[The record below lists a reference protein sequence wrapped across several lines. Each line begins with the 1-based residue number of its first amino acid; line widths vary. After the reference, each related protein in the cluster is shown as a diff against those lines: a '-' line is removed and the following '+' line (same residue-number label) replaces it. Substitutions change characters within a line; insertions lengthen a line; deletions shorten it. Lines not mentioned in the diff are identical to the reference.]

1 MLIFPDFTTSDLT
14 AKPDLQALTFGPIEK
29 LSPIQRH
36 RYKIW
41 LNSLNFCFI
50 YLFLAQIEYH
60 RYIGK
65 KI

>member
-41 LNSLNFCFI
+41 VNSS
-50 YLFLAQIEYH
+50 
-60 RYIGK
+60 
-65 KI
+65 